1 MTDSLL
7 RLNVHE
13 VIVIQSNKEFHN
25 LKSAD
30 NLFTFI
36 CWEQNEKYFVCIVSR
51 DKVYST
57 VEFNGNQIFNFSNKK
72 ETFVTKNEQT
82 LKFTPPLTNQNVVF
96 YISKSLQGYFEQPDN
111 MNNNPTTYYPTDKT
125 KESLRAEWFSAI
137 YKALNNEDF
146 SLKAK
151 SVYDRDKELELK

>member
-1 MTDSLL
+1 MKRIINTILFVAMTFFCKGQTQNLPIYIDFNVIISMTDSLL

-96 YISKSLQGYFEQPDN
+96 YISKSLQGYLEQ
-111 MNNNPTTYYPTDKT
+111 
-125 KESLRAEWFSAI
+125 
-137 YKALNNEDF
+137 
-146 SLKAK
+146 
-151 SVYDRDKELELK
+151 